1 MGRGPAGSSYC
12 THSKQ
17 EEETMSLT
25 PRPVLTVSQA
35 DAEPPVRNTSSGTV
49 RDLSSGV
56 WRLSRAAGEPTCP
69 NPFTDGAH
77 GISSLHRVSEPP
89 AVSAAVVAA
98 APVGTAADRAPGRV
112 PSGPASRKSG
122 SRSRSRSGSGSDRRA
137 SVTELRTLTEP
148 GVAGVPRTSPSWTDR
163 EAGMATAEYAIATL
177 AAVAF
182 AGLLAVVLGSDEV
195 RSMLLSLIRS
205 ALTLG

>member
-1 MGRGPAGSSYC
+1 
-12 THSKQ
+12 
-17 EEETMSLT
+17 MSLT

-49 RDLSSGV
+49 RDISSGV
-56 WRLSRAAGEPTCP
+56 GRLSRAAGEPTCP

-89 AVSAAVVAA
+89 AVPAAVVAA

-122 SRSRSRSGSGSDRRA
+122 SRSRSGSGSDRRA

>member
-1 MGRGPAGSSYC
+1 
-12 THSKQ
+12 
-17 EEETMSLT
+17 MSLT

-49 RDLSSGV
+49 RDISSGV
-56 WRLSRAAGEPTCP
+56 GRLSRAAGEPTCP

-89 AVSAAVVAA
+89 AVPAAVVAA
-98 APVGTAADRAPGRV
+98 APVGTAAGRAPGRV
-112 PSGPASRKSG
+112 PSGPASGKSG
-122 SRSRSRSGSGSDRRA
+122 SRSRSGSGSDRRA

-148 GVAGVPRTSPSWTDR
+148 GVAGVPRTSPPWTDR

>member
-1 MGRGPAGSSYC
+1 
-12 THSKQ
+12 
-17 EEETMSLT
+17 MSLT

-49 RDLSSGV
+49 RDISSGV
-56 WRLSRAAGEPTCP
+56 GRLSRAAAEPTCP

-89 AVSAAVVAA
+89 AVPA
-98 APVGTAADRAPGRV
+98 APVVGTAAGRAPDRV
-112 PSGPASRKSG
+112 PSGPASGKSG
-122 SRSRSRSGSGSDRRA
+122 SRSRPGSGSDRRA

-148 GVAGVPRTSPSWTDR
+148 GVAGVPRTSPPWTDR

>member
-1 MGRGPAGSSYC
+1 
-12 THSKQ
+12 
-17 EEETMSLT
+17 MSLT

-56 WRLSRAAGEPTCP
+56 GRLSREAAEPTCA

-77 GISSLHRVSEPP
+77 GISSLHGVSEPP
-89 AVSAAVVAA
+89 AVPAAVVAA
-98 APVGTAADRAPGRV
+98 APVGNAAGRAPDRV
-112 PSGPASRKSG
+112 LSGPASGKSG
-122 SRSRSRSGSGSDRRA
+122 SRSRSGSGSDRRA
-137 SVTELRTLTEP
+137 SVTDLRTLTEP

>member
-1 MGRGPAGSSYC
+1 
-12 THSKQ
+12 
-17 EEETMSLT
+17 MSLT
-25 PRPVLTVSQA
+25 PRPVLTVPQA
-35 DAEPPVRNTSSGTV
+35 DAEPPVPNASSGTV
-49 RDLSSGV
+49 RDLSSGNR
-56 WRLSRAAGEPTCP
+56 RLSREAAEPTCA

-77 GISSLHRVSEPP
+77 GIWSLCRLPEPA
-89 AVSAAVVAA
+89 AVPAAVVAA
-98 APVGTAADRAPGRV
+98 APAGTAGGRAPDCV
-112 PSGPASRKSG
+112 PSGPASGESGSG
-122 SRSRSRSGSGSDRRA
+122 SRFGRGSDRRA
-137 SVTELRTLTEP
+137 SMTELRTLTEP
-148 GVAGVPRTSPSWTDR
+148 GVAGVPRTSPSWTDK